1 MEHEKGFAYCGLAC
15 CLCSENASCP
25 GCRNDGCTGNDW
37 CKHYTCCKEQGFS
50 GCWQCPDFPCDTPM
64 FAKER
69 IRAFATFLQR
79 HPESTLLQVLARNEE
94 LGVLYHY
101 EGQLIGDYDSLGDEE
116 AILSYLEHSL

>member
-1 MEHEKGFAYCGLAC
+1 
-15 CLCSENASCP
+15 
-25 GCRNDGCTGNDW
+25 
-37 CKHYTCCKEQGFS
+37 
-50 GCWQCPDFPCDTPM
+50 M